1 MVVLT
6 HFDPGGAAWCR
17 SLEGDSLDL
26 ILFAFGAQS

>member
-6 HFDPGGAAWCR
+6 LKPRRCR